1 MKRSPSL
8 NILEFYHRVLTFN
21 RERTLCLNFEQGLA
35 PWTDLLVATKMTY
48 WLIETA
54 FKQKQTL
61 QPTADVLSTGL
72 WRLGGKRFQAT
83 LHLSRMTARSNPQQ
97 RQGEEQSTGRRMS
110 DFLLDF
116 PLGPF
121 YPPGQKDYPDVINKS
136 TIFWVR
142 GRNSIK
148 SNLFSSTLRW
158 YKLF

>member
-21 RERTLCLNFEQGLA
+21 RERTVCLNFEQGLA

-83 LHLSRMTARSNPQQ
+83 LHLSRMTARNNPQQ

-148 SNLFSSTLRW
+148 SNLFRSTLTW